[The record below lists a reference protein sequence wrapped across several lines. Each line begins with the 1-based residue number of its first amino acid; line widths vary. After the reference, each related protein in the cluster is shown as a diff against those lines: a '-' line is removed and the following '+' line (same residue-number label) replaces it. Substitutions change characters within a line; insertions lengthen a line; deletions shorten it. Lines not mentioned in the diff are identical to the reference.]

1 MPDQSQAA
9 REQPQCIAI
18 VICNEVIEDKT
29 TSNKTLVSIFNTIG
43 TPGVPCQHPRMFV
56 MASLT
61 DGRGRWPIC
70 FRITGP
76 SGGTLMQMD
85 GEAHFANPL
94 DVVDLVLQVR
104 GLQLNEA
111 GEHRVEV
118 IVGGEPRGSRRFTVI
133 VQEGEQA

>member
-1 MPDQSQAA
+1 
-9 REQPQCIAI
+9 
-18 VICNEVIEDKT
+18 
-29 TSNKTLVSIFNTIG
+29 
-43 TPGVPCQHPRMFV
+43 
-56 MASLT
+56 
-61 DGRGRWPIC
+61 
-70 FRITGP
+70 
-76 SGGTLMQMD
+76 MD

>member
-1 MPDQSQAA
+1 MSETGIERPF
-9 REQPQCIAI
+9 CVAI

-29 TSNKTLVSIFNTIG
+29 TSNKTLVSCFNTIG
-43 TPGVPCQHPRMFV
+43 APGLPCQHPRMFV
-56 MASLT
+56 MASMT
-61 DGRGRWPIC
+61 DGRGRWPVT

-76 SGGTLMQMD
+76 SGPVIMQVQ

-104 GLQLNEA
+104 GLQLTEE

-118 IVGGEPRGSRRFTVI
+118 LIGGVPRASRRFSV
-133 VQEGEQA
+133 VVQQEGAEG